1 MEKTPVAREVRDG
14 GRPDVVRSPSLDSAV
29 AHSAA
34 SVLSVSPLYMTKD
47 FFSKY
52 GLSFVMVASY
62 FGAGSIF
69 IASDAGV
76 RFGYTLIWAVVGA
89 VALGFMG
96 QDMSA
101 RVGISGSTLMSF
113 TRRKLGKGV
122 SLALSLFLAL
132 GCVLWCLEL
141 TAAVGKGIELLFG
154 LEEGMWKP
162 LAYVTAAAAMLTG
175 VLDYAKAEKVMT
187 YMMFVLLALYLVVAI
202 LSGPAPIELAA
213 GFVPRII
220 SEGALLSAVAILGT
234 TALWPNFFLESTLVK
249 EKGWTRKS
257 DLPEVRRDL
266 ALGYAVGGVITIAI
280 IVVAAAV
287 LRPAGFTELESF
299 LTPGLALE
307 QVLGQWART
316 AFLIGAVAAAF
327 NSIVPIMWTPAY
339 MIMRSLDLDPE
350 GGRNRT
356 FKWIYAVGILLG
368 SLSPVVN
375 DVFGLS
381 VIDMIILFPAYNGA
395 VGLPIAALLLFW
407 AVNSKSEMGEH
418 RNGWKM
424 NLLNSLLV
432 ILSLYAAFRSVRG
445 ILDAI
450 FGGGLGG

>member
-1 MEKTPVAREVRDG
+1 
-14 GRPDVVRSPSLDSAV
+14 
-29 AHSAA
+29 
-34 SVLSVSPLYMTKD
+34 MTKD

-101 RVGISGSTLMSF
+101 RVGIFGSTLMSF
-113 TRRKLGKGV
+113 TRRKLGKGL
-122 SLALSLFLAL
+122 SLALALFLSL

-141 TAAVGKGIELLFG
+141 TAAVGKGLELLFG

-162 LAYVTAAAAMLTG
+162 LAYATGGVAMLTG

-187 YMMFVLLALYLVVAI
+187 YMMFALLVLYLLVAVM
-202 LSGPAPIELAA
+202 SGPAPIELAT
-213 GFVPRII
+213 GFLPQIV

-249 EKGWTRKS
+249 EKGWTSKE
-257 DLPEVRRDL
+257 DLPHVRRDL
-266 ALGYAVGGVITIAI
+266 ALGYAVGGIITVAI

-287 LRPAGFTELESF
+287 LRPAGYTQLDTF

-307 QVLGQWART
+307 EVLGQWARI

-339 MIMRSLDLDPE
+339 MVMRAVDKDPE
-350 GGRNRT
+350 GGANRT
-356 FKWIYAVGILLG
+356 FKWIYAAGVLIG
-368 SLSPVVN
+368 SLSPLVN
-375 DVFGLS
+375 EFFGLS
-381 VIDMIILFPAYNGA
+381 VVDMIILFPAYNGV
-395 VGLPIAALLLFW
+395 VGLPIAAILLFW
-407 AVNSKSEMGEH
+407 AVNSKDEIGEH

-424 NLLNSLLV
+424 NVANVVLV
-432 ILSLYAAFRSVRG
+432 ALSLYAAYRSGPV
-445 ILDAI
+445 IFDAI
-450 FGGGLGG
+450 VGGGLGA

>member
-1 MEKTPVAREVRDG
+1 
-14 GRPDVVRSPSLDSAV
+14 
-29 AHSAA
+29 
-34 SVLSVSPLYMTKD
+34 MTKD

-101 RVGISGSTLMSF
+101 RVGIFGSTLTSF
-113 TRRKLGKGV
+113 MRRKLGRGA
-122 SLALSLFLAL
+122 SLALSLFLSI

-141 TAAVGKGIELLFG
+141 TAAVGKGLELLFG
-154 LEEGMWKP
+154 LEEGRWKP
-162 LAYVTAAAAMLTG
+162 LAYATGGVAMVTG

-187 YMMFVLLALYLVVAI
+187 YMMFILLALYVVVAVV
-202 LSGPAPIELAA
+202 SGPAPIELAA
-213 GFVPRII
+213 GFLPRIT

-249 EKGWTRKS
+249 EKGWTKAS
-257 DLPEVRRDL
+257 DLPHVRRDL
-266 ALGYAVGGVITIAI
+266 ALGYAVGGIITIAI

-287 LRPAGFTELESF
+287 LRPAGYTQLDTF

-307 QVLGQWART
+307 EILGQWARI
-316 AFLIGAVAAAF
+316 AFLVGAVAAAF
-327 NSIVPIMWTPAY
+327 NSIIPIMWTPAY
-339 MIMRSLDLDPE
+339 MVMRSLDKDPE
-350 GGRNRT
+350 GGSNQT
-356 FKWIYAVGILLG
+356 FKWIYAAGILLG
-368 SLSPVVN
+368 SLSPIVSE
-375 DVFGLS
+375 VFGLS
-381 VIDMIILFPAYNGA
+381 VVDMIILFPAYNGV
-395 VGLPIAALLLFW
+395 VGLPIAAILLFW
-407 AVNSKSEMGEH
+407 AVNSKDEIGVH

-424 NLLNSLLV
+424 NVVNSLLV
-432 ILSLYAAFRSVRG
+432 VLSLYAAYRSGPV
-445 ILDAI
+445 IFDAI
-450 FGGGLGG
+450 FGGGLS

>member
-1 MEKTPVAREVRDG
+1 MLRDG
-14 GRPDVVRSPSLDSAV
+14 PCRRGGPDTL
-29 AHSAA
+29 HAA
-34 SVLSVSPLYMTKD
+34 PPFSSSMTKD

-101 RVGISGSTLMSF
+101 RVGLFGSTLTTFM
-113 TRRKLGKGV
+113 RRKLGRGL
-122 SLALSLFLAL
+122 SLALALFLSV

-141 TAAVGKGIELLFG
+141 TAAVGKGLELLFG

-162 LAYVTAAAAMLTG
+162 LAYATGAVAMLTG

-187 YMMFVLLALYLVVAI
+187 YMMFALLALYLVVAVV
-202 LSGPAPIELAA
+202 SGPAPLELAA
-213 GFVPRII
+213 GFVPNLA

-249 EKGWTRKS
+249 EKGWTSAS
-257 DLPEVRRDL
+257 DLPHVRRDL
-266 ALGYAVGGVITIAI
+266 ALGYAVGGLITVAI

-287 LRPAGFTELESF
+287 LRPAGYTQLDTF

-307 QVLGQWART
+307 EVLGQWARV

-339 MIMRSLDLDPE
+339 MIMRSVDRDPE
-350 GGRNRT
+350 GGANRT
-356 FKWIYAVGILLG
+356 FKWIYAVGIVIG
-368 SLSPVVN
+368 SLSPIVS

-381 VIDMIILFPAYNGA
+381 VVDMIILFPAYNGV
-395 VGLPIAALLLFW
+395 VGLPIAAVLLFW
-407 AVNSKSEMGEH
+407 AVNSRDELGVH

-424 NLLNSLLV
+424 NVANVLLV
-432 ILSLYAAFRSVRG
+432 ALSLYAAYRSGPV
-445 ILDAI
+445 IFEAI
-450 FGGGLGG
+450 FGGGLS